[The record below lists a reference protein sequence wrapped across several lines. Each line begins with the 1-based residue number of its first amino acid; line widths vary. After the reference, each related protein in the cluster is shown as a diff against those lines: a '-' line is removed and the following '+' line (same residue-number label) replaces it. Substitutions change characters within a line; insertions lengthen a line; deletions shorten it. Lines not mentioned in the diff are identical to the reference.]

1 VAKQSLSALYNLA
14 YYGGMADELG
24 SGHRMMA
31 MFEDRHAGRALRP
44 RVGFILEQT
53 LGHIT
58 HSSNLQHLIGADES
72 IEAVFERI
80 AFDVD
85 GWAAH
90 VPGFGNWTVRAGI
103 RTRRAIR
110 RLRKGGPLD
119 AMFIHTQVP
128 AIFSPDHVKHVPTV
142 VSLDATPIQ
151 YDELGAHYGHDSGG
165 RTVELLKWRA
175 NKACFAR
182 AAEVVAWAEWT
193 KQGLV
198 DRYDVPVDKVVV
210 IPPGVD
216 YARWSAY
223 GRDEGDDGGS
233 DGGALRVLF
242 VGGDLERKGGFV
254 LLEAV
259 RRLRDADVAI
269 ELDVVTRDE
278 VPDQE
283 GVRAHHGLTP
293 NSPPLIELYHRAD
306 VFCLPTMGDCLPM
319 VLSEAGAVGLPLV
332 STDVGAIG
340 EIVRDGETGLL
351 VPVDDAGALADALH
365 RLADDPDARRRMGE
379 AARQLVREQFDA
391 GTNARTLVALL
402 LDIAVAR
409 RQAAR
414 RG

>member
-1 VAKQSLSALYNLA
+1 
-14 YYGGMADELG
+14 
-24 SGHRMMA
+24 
-31 MFEDRHAGRALRP
+31 MFEDQHAGRALRP
-44 RVGFILEQT
+44 RVGFVLEQT

-58 HSSNLQHLIGADES
+58 HANNLQHLIGDDET
-72 IEAVFERI
+72 IEAVFEPI

-85 GWAAH
+85 GWAAR

-128 AIFSPDHVKHVPTV
+128 AILSPDHVKRVPTV

-151 YDELGAHYGHDSGG
+151 YDELGAHYGHDTGG
-165 RTVELLKWRA
+165 RLAERLKWQA

-198 DRYDVPVDKVVV
+198 DRYDVPADKVVV

-223 GRDEGDDGGS
+223 GRDGGGEHD

-254 LLEAV
+254 LLDAV
-259 RRLRDADVAI
+259 RRLRDAGVAV
-269 ELDVVTRDE
+269 ELDLVTRDE
-278 VPDQE
+278 VPEQE

-351 VPVDDAGALADALH
+351 VPVDDAGALAAALH

-379 AARQLVREQFDA
+379 AARQLVRQQFDA
-391 GTNARTLVALL
+391 GANARTLVALRR
-402 LDIAVAR
+402 DIAAAR

-414 RG
+414 RR